1 MISFSGRHIRAGL
14 LLTAVCLALSACKT
28 TDKGLPKDE
37 EQAADTPTGDGQ
49 PASSWLNPFADN
61 PFKEGATTLP
71 ALPRDEDLIPFSV
84 NGGSSFRFA
93 VDPKSVSVGDD
104 NVVRF
109 TVVITSS
116 GGGRNVTYE
125 GIRCDAFE
133 RRLYATL
140 PKGATEWVPNRGEDR
155 DMWRRMETGVRNAY
169 AATLATDYF
178 CEGRTVAGKAD
189 KLIRDLKAY
198 APSR

>member
-1 MISFSGRHIRAGL
+1 MISFSGRRVFAGL
-14 LLTAVCLALSACKT
+14 LLASACLALTACKT
-28 TDKGLPKDE
+28 TGKGLPKEE
-37 EQAADTPTGDGQ
+37 EQAADEASGAGQ
-49 PASSWLNPFADN
+49 PASSWPFGDK

-71 ALPRDEDLIPFSV
+71 GLPHDEDLIPFSV
-84 NGGSSFRFA
+84 SGSNEFRFA
-93 VDPKSVSVGDD
+93 VDPKSISVGDD

-109 TVVITSS
+109 TVVITSK

-140 PKGATEWVPNRGEDR
+140 PKGATAWVPNLGEDR
-155 DMWRRMETGVRNAY
+155 DMWRRMETRARNAY
-169 AATLATDYF
+169 SATLATDYF
-178 CEGRTVAGKAD
+178 CEGRTVAGKPD